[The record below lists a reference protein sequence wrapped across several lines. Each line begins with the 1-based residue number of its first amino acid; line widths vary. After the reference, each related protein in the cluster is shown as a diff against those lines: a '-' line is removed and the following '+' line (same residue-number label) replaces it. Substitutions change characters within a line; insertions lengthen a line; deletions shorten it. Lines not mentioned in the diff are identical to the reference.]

1 MPDPI
6 VVVDYD
12 PQWPARFERLRARLA
27 VALADVAVTIEHA
40 GSTSV
45 PGLAAKPTIDI
56 LVLLSSAD
64 QLPLAIRRLA
74 AIGYA
79 HEGDRG
85 IEGREAFANPPGA
98 GAHDHHLYVCPPGS
112 AQFHDQIAF
121 RDYLRAN
128 GDIARAYGE
137 LKRDLAARF
146 GQDRVGYTNAKADF
160 VREVL
165 RRANRTACN
174 S

>member
-27 VALADVAVTIEHA
+27 VALADVAVRPSSMPA
-40 GSTSV
+40 RRRC
-45 PGLAAKPTIDI
+45 LALPPKPTIDI

-85 IEGREAFANPPGA
+85 IEGREAA
-98 GAHDHHLYVCPPGS
+98 CQS
-112 AQFHDQIAF
+112 T
-121 RDYLRAN
+121 RD
-128 GDIARAYGE
+128 
-137 LKRDLAARF
+137 
-146 GQDRVGYTNAKADF
+146 
-160 VREVL
+160 
-165 RRANRTACN
+165 RRA
-174 S
+174 